1 MDSLLIAA
9 GTAAWLGILTS
20 ISPCPLATNIAA
32 ISYLG
37 KQISRPGYVV
47 WSGLAYTLGR
57 TLVYLG
63 LGIIIVAGLLNIP
76 ALSFFL
82 QENINKILGPVL
94 ILTGIFLLEIIPL
107 RLPGFSVS
115 TATQNRL
122 ASRGHWGAF
131 ILGFLFALS
140 FCPVSAGL
148 FFGSLIPL
156 AVKENSQFAMPAIY
170 GIGTALPVIIFA
182 VVVSLATGAVGKI
195 FDKLTIYERWA
206 RRLTGLIFIA
216 VGIYL
221 CLKYIFAVLD

>member
-1 MDSLLIAA
+1 MDSFFFAV

-37 KQISRPGYVV
+37 KQISRPGYVI

-57 TLVYLG
+57 TVIYLG

-82 QENINKILGPVL
+82 QENINKILGPLL
-94 ILTGIFLLEIIPL
+94 IIVGVFLLEILPL

-122 ASRGHWGAF
+122 ASKGYGGSF

-156 AVKENSQFAMPAIY
+156 AVKENSQFVLPAIY
-170 GIGTALPVIIFA
+170 GIGTALPVIIFGF
-182 VVVSLATGAVGKI
+182 VVSLAAGAAGKI
-195 FDKLTIYERWA
+195 FNKLTVFERWA
-206 RRLTGLIFIA
+206 RRLTGVIFIV

-221 CLKYIFAVLD
+221 CLKYIFVVLD